1 MKYVILRCEDLAPSA
16 AHATSLLEGAK
27 ILHLQQLAQAGAAG
41 LIHAR
46 AEQGIL
52 DRFGLHRALLGLAPG
67 DPAASGGQCYAAALN
82 LHAAPGETIWCCDLV
97 TQRDGRIVDASAGN
111 VTTKEAEVLVHA
123 LDERFGSETRRWE
136 VGQGSQHLFVVRD
149 PLLGSDGLAL
159 HAPDLLIGQPWAR
172 HLPKG
177 SSGEA
182 LQSLIDQTAQLLELH
197 PVNGVRVDLGEN
209 PANMIWLWGASDHR
223 PGRAFSD
230 RTGQRG
236 AVSSNSLLLRGLA
249 RAQGLTSKEGP
260 ASFQEAAIQR
270 WMKVVRS
277 LVEAHD
283 IVYLHAGIASGDPVE
298 RLCAMERLDQLVLA
312 PLTEWLP
319 TLGPWRL
326 LTIVDRGH
334 EGAVPFVA
342 IGTGL
347 PRQPVVHLGSEALAV
362 SPLRFEEPAALFPW
376 LTQEGAAT
384 ATAT

>member
-16 AHATSLLEGAK
+16 TRATSLLDGAK
-27 ILHLQQLAQAGAAG
+27 VLHLQQLAQAGAAG
-41 LIHAR
+41 LIRAR
-46 AEQGIL
+46 SEQGIL

-67 DPAASGGQCYAAALN
+67 DPQVSGGQCYAAALN

-97 TQRDGRIVDASAGN
+97 TQRDGRIVDASAGH

-136 VGQGSQHLFVVRD
+136 VGQGSHHLLIVRD

-159 HAPDLLIGQPWAR
+159 HAPDLLIGQLWAR
-172 HLPKG
+172 QLPKG

-182 LQSLIDQTAQLLELH
+182 LQSLINQTAQLLELH
-197 PVNGVRVDLGEN
+197 PINGVRTDLGEN

-236 AVSSNSLLLRGLA
+236 AVSSSSLLLRGLA
-249 RAQGLTSKEGP
+249 RTQGLAWKEGP
-260 ASFQEAAIQR
+260 ASFQEPAIQR
-270 WMKVVRS
+270 WMKTIRS

-283 IVYLHAGIASGDPVE
+283 VVYLHAGIDSGDPVE
-298 RLCAMERLDQLVLA
+298 RLCAMERLDQLILA

-319 TLGPWRL
+319 TLGSWRL
-326 LTIVDRGH
+326 LTVVDRGH
-334 EGAVPFVA
+334 ESAVPFVA

-347 PRQPVVHLGSEALAV
+347 PRQPVAHLSVEALAA
-362 SPLRFEEPAALFPW
+362 SPLAFGEPDALFPW
-376 LTQEGAAT
+376 FTQEGAAA